1 MKFSVPG
8 EVLTALHTLNDA
20 GFEAYIVGGCV
31 RDLLL
36 GKEPKDWYITT
47 NAKPE
52 EIQKLFSESVYEN
65 TFGTVGVKTGS
76 ENPRLA
82 IVEITTYR
90 KEEKYSDK
98 RHPDKLEFTDSIE
111 EDLKR
116 RDFTINAIA
125 MKLTSY
131 QLPLETARGKQA
143 TSYKLIDPF
152 GGQGDLE
159 KKLVRTV
166 GNPENRF
173 SEDALRL
180 LRAPRF
186 ATALGFST
194 EEETARAIK
203 ANASWLAAISK
214 ERIRD
219 EFVHIIMAE
228 QAAEGIWLLEELRLL
243 EHIIPELR
251 EGIGVGQNKHHVYT
265 VFEHNL
271 KSLAYAAL
279 NDFSLDV
286 RLASL
291 LHDVGKPRTK
301 RGEGPDC
308 TFYGH
313 QVVGE
318 RMALEV
324 FDRLRFSRKTVERV
338 ALLIREHMFVYDV
351 GTVTPAGVR
360 RLIRRV
366 SMENIDDL
374 FQLREADRIGSGVPK
389 AQPYR
394 LRHLKFMVEKVSRDP
409 ISVKMLAVRGDDVM
423 KILNIEPG
431 PKIGLILNALLGEA
445 LENPNIN
452 TKTILSKR
460 VAELGTMS
468 DDDLKKLAEKGLGT
482 KEGLETEAE
491 EEIKKKHYVK

>member
-1 MKFSVPG
+1 
-8 EVLTALHTLNDA
+8 
-20 GFEAYIVGGCV
+20 
-31 RDLLL
+31 
-36 GKEPKDWYITT
+36 
-47 NAKPE
+47 
-52 EIQKLFSESVYEN
+52 
-65 TFGTVGVKTGS
+65 
-76 ENPRLA
+76 
-82 IVEITTYR
+82 
-90 KEEKYSDK
+90 
-98 RHPDKLEFTDSIE
+98 
-111 EDLKR
+111 
-116 RDFTINAIA
+116 
-125 MKLTSY
+125 
-131 QLPLETARGKQA
+131 
-143 TSYKLIDPF
+143 
-152 GGQGDLE
+152 
-159 KKLVRTV
+159 
-166 GNPENRF
+166 
-173 SEDALRL
+173 
-180 LRAPRF
+180 
-186 ATALGFST
+186 
-194 EEETARAIK
+194 
-203 ANASWLAAISK
+203 
-214 ERIRD
+214 
-219 EFVHIIMAE
+219 
-228 QAAEGIWLLEELRLL
+228 
-243 EHIIPELR
+243 
-251 EGIGVGQNKHHVYT
+251 
-265 VFEHNL
+265 
-271 KSLAYAAL
+271 
-279 NDFSLDV
+279 
-286 RLASL
+286 
-291 LHDVGKPRTK
+291 
-301 RGEGPDC
+301 
-308 TFYGH
+308 
-313 QVVGE
+313 
-318 RMALEV
+318 MALEV